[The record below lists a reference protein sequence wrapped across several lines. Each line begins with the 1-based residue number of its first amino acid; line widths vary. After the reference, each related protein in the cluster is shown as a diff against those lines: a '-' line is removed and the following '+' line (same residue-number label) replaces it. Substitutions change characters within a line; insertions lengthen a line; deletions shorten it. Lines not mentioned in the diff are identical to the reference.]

1 MSLDHAI
8 LGFLSYGPRTG
19 YDLKKVFDSSVRH
32 FWPAQQS
39 QIYRTLTRLA
49 ESGFVDVEVQPQ
61 GARPSRKIYSLTPS
75 GRCELHTW
83 IVADHPEHPSR
94 APFLIQI
101 FFAGMASDEEA
112 LALLRAKAEEVRQ
125 ALAYYEAAAAEPPDE
140 AARIP
145 IRDQFFW
152 YLTLDYG
159 MQSLQFT
166 LEWLEDTIARIERKA
181 YRKGRAAALPEKE
194 SP

>member
-8 LGFLSYGPRTG
+8 LGFLNYGPRTG

-39 QIYRTLTRLA
+39 QIYRTLARLA
-49 ESGFVDVEVQPQ
+49 ECGFVDVEVQPQ
-61 GARPSRKIYSLTPS
+61 GTRPSRKVYSLTPS
-75 GRCELHTW
+75 GRSELQEW
-83 IVADHPEHPSR
+83 LVASHPEQPGR
-94 APFLIQI
+94 APFLIQV
-101 FFAGMASDEEA
+101 FFAGMGSDEEA
-112 LALLRAKAEEVRQ
+112 VAFLRAKADEARQ
-125 ALAYYEAAAAEPPDE
+125 ALAYYEAAAAEPSDE
-140 AARIP
+140 AVRIP

-159 MQSLQFT
+159 MQSLRFT
-166 LEWLEDTIARIERKA
+166 LGWLEDAIARVERKA
-181 YRKGRAAALPEKE
+181 YRKGRAAALPAKE